1 MDTFQTDIFF
11 GSPIWKINKPD
22 FVADAI
28 KATDSHIEASKERAI
43 KKQKEKLGDDYDK
56 VKEHGLSY
64 HSDNLIGVEGL
75 KELQDYIGNSSH
87 NLLDQQGFNMKK
99 HTMFFTEF
107 WVQEFADNG
116 GGHHDTH
123 THYDNHI
130 SGFYFLKCSDK
141 TSFPVFSD
149 PRHGFN
155 MARLELKEDRGPY
168 ATGNDLVELKPKVGD
183 MVFFNSYMPHQF
195 TVDNGLDY
203 FRFIHFNLQAV
214 RNNIVD
220 AIIKSNE
227 VGLL

>member
-1 MDTFQTDIFF
+1 MMIITQFIRSTRFQY
-11 GSPIWKINKPD
+11 
-22 FVADAI
+22 
-28 KATDSHIEASKERAI
+28 
-43 KKQKEKLGDDYDK
+43 EKT
-56 VKEHGLSY
+56 
-64 HSDNLIGVEGL
+64 
-75 KELQDYIGNSSH
+75 H
-87 NLLDQQGFNMKK
+87 NVFY
-99 HTMFFTEF
+99 T
-107 WVQEFADNG
+107 VSARVYNG
-116 GGHHDTH
+116 GGRYDTH

-195 TVDNGLDY
+195 TVDNGLDD